1 MNNIRST
8 SDLREAILQLEN
20 RQVLQEQLLKEQ
32 FHFVYKSLTPVNIIK
47 NTLREAISSH
57 EVQDDIIEYAA
68 NLAADF
74 ISNQFIKGA
83 SDNYW
88 KKYLRQ
94 LLHYGIKT
102 IITLNSDTIRS
113 FGESLLEKFLEKNK
127 NDDFSLNEKES

>member
-1 MNNIRST
+1 MENIRSAD
-8 SDLREAILQLEN
+8 DLRDAILQLEN

-32 FHFVYKSLTPVNIIK
+32 FHLVYKSFTPVNIIK
-47 NTLREAISSH
+47 STLREAISSR

-68 NLAADF
+68 NLTADF
-74 ISNQFIKGA
+74 ISTQFIKGS

-94 LLHYGIKT
+94 LLHYGITT

-113 FGESLLEKFLEKNK
+113 FGESLLNNFFRKNT
-127 NDDFSLNEKES
+127 NDDSYLNEEES